1 MCCGKVLFHLP
12 AVVIPVPLWQEESTR
27 QTFGNALST
36 DWIPAFAGMTG
47 VFAGMTGVSK
57 GIPIP
62 NHTNTRIAPHAW
74 PSYVVAK

>member
-36 DWIPAFAGMTG
+36 DWIPAFAGM
-47 VFAGMTGVSK
+47 AGVSK
-57 GIPIP
+57 GIPSRITPIP
-62 NHTNTRIAPHAW
+62 ALLHTHGPAIDTKNDF
-74 PSYVVAK
+74 